1 LVSSSK
7 KSIHEISKNKDET
20 KLNKEF
26 EKLKKW
32 CTVIRVVAHTQMSK
46 LNLRQKKSHVME
58 IQVNGGTIEEKVEF
72 AKKLF
77 EREVRVNEVFDHSE
91 MIDTLGVTKGKG
103 FEGVTQRWGVRK
115 LPRKTHKGLRKVACI
130 GAWHPPNVRWTV
142 PRAGQFGYYHRTEIN
157 KKIYRIG
164 LQENGEKNGSTEI
177 DLTVKGIN
185 PMGGF
190 PHYGVVTNDFL
201 MLKGCCPGVKKRPI
215 TLRKSLLPQTK
226 KVATEQIMLKF
237 IDTSSKLGHGR
248 FQTFDEKKQ
257 FMGVRKRDLEKEEEE
272 ENQ

>member
-1 LVSSSK
+1 
-7 KSIHEISKNKDET
+7 
-20 KLNKEF
+20 
-26 EKLKKW
+26 
-32 CTVIRVVAHTQMSK
+32 
-46 LNLRQKKSHVME
+46 
-58 IQVNGGTIEEKVEF
+58 
-72 AKKLF
+72 
-77 EREVRVNEVFDHSE
+77 

-164 LQENGEKNGSTEI
+164 KSTDPKSGSTDRDITEK
-177 DLTVKGIN
+177 DIN

-190 PHYGVVTNDFL
+190 PHYGVVRNDFV
-201 MLKGCCPGVKKRPI
+201 MIKGCCPGVKKRPL
-215 TLRKSLLPQTK
+215 TLRKTLLTQK
-226 KVATEQIMLKF
+226 KKSALEQVSLKF

-248 FQTFDEKKQ
+248 FQTFDEKRQ
-257 FMGVRKRDLEKEEEE
+257 FLGPRKRDVEEEE
-272 ENQ
+272 VKEEVKEEHK

>member
-1 LVSSSK
+1 L
-7 KSIHEISKNKDET
+7 
-20 KLNKEF
+20 L
-26 EKLKKW
+26 
-32 CTVIRVVAHTQMSK
+32 
-46 LNLRQKKSHVME
+46 
-58 IQVNGGTIEEKVEF
+58 
-72 AKKLF
+72 KKLF

-164 LQENGEKNGSTEI
+164 LQENSEKNGTTEI

-226 KVATEQIMLKF
+226 KVATEQIILKF

-257 FMGVRKRDLEKEEEE
+257 FMGVRKRDLEKDEEED
-272 ENQ
+272 Q